1 MSPSRLQVFASAISG
16 DQATDTWGTL
26 QRAADI
32 IAAAASCHI
41 RCTPPPSMLRYL
53 SITWLWSLTPVC
65 LPRAAASTSCPLH
78 AATSRLYAARACL
91 PHPQCGLTGSSAPL
105 QASPRCSRWYWRASR
120 SSPRQVCSSP
130 CCAVGGAL
138 HRTPFYPNVRVNPGG
153 QDQEPPPARR
163 CTCIFPLNRLHTRV
177 QAGAASALPKHVVPV
192 QPACS
197 GTWQHARHTC
207 TYNLSHSGRV
217 HPTRVGAGLPA
228 DCNFS

>member
-16 DQATDTWGTL
+16 EQATDTWGTL

-32 IAAAASCHI
+32 IAAAASGHI

-53 SITWLWSLTPVC
+53 SMGADAVPDPPVC
-65 LPRAAASTSCPLH
+65 LPHAAASTSCPLH
-78 AATSRLYAARACL
+78 AATSKLYAARACL

-138 HRTPFYPNVRVNPGG
+138 HRTPFYPYLRVNPGG
-153 QDQEPPPARR
+153 QNQEPPPARR
-163 CTCIFPLNRLHTRV
+163 GTCICPLNRLHTPR
-177 QAGAASALPKHVVPV
+177 AGWRSSSPAKTCGSCAACLQWHLAACATHMHLQPV
-192 QPACS
+192 
-197 GTWQHARHTC
+197 T
-207 TYNLSHSGRV
+207 
-217 HPTRVGAGLPA
+217 
-228 DCNFS
+228 